1 MEILAVSSGEKDVKE
16 QGMEMDIVSATLWF
30 L

>member
-1 MEILAVSSGEKDVKE
+1 MAILAACSEEKDIKE